1 MYCPGCGY
9 QTAAG
14 QVRFCPGCGFR
25 LDGVTELLARE
36 GEPVGGQS
44 ELALPLSERQQG
56 IRLGVKLILLSVVLF
71 PIFVGLSVLF
81 DSPGPLMPPVTIFLA
96 GLGWSLYSALFG
108 DQSLP
113 AQQAQI
119 QSRPRELFMPERQSV
134 QTTGSMAERPAVRQA
149 IPPASVT
156 ERTTNLLKDE

>member
-9 QTAAG
+9 QTAEG

-36 GEPVGGQS
+36 GEPVEGQTQMP
-44 ELALPLSERQQG
+44 LPLSERQQG

-71 PIFVGLSVLF
+71 PIFLGLSILF

-108 DQSLP
+108 NESLP

-119 QSRPRELFMPERQSV
+119 DARPRGLVMPVRHSV
-134 QTTGSMAERPAVRQA
+134 QTTGSMAERPAVPQA

>member
-25 LDGVTELLARE
+25 LDGITDLLARA
-36 GEPVGGQS
+36 GEPAPPQS
-44 ELALPLSERQQG
+44 QMPTNLSERQKG

-71 PIFVGLSVLF
+71 PIFLGLSVLF
-81 DSPGPLMPPVTIFLA
+81 DSPGPLMPPVTVFLA
-96 GLGWSLYSALFG
+96 GVTWSIYSALFG
-108 DQSLP
+108 EQILP
-113 AQQAQI
+113 VQQTQI
-119 QSRPRELFMPERQSV
+119 QPSPREVLMPGRHSVPNTGAMPERPTVS
-134 QTTGSMAERPAVRQA
+134 QT
-149 IPPASVT
+149 IPPASIT